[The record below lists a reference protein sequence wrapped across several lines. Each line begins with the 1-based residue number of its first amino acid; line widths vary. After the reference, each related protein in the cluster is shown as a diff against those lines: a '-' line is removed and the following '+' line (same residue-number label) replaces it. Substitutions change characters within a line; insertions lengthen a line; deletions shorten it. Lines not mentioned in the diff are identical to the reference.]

1 MQLNFQYQ
9 FYWLIRS
16 ALCIG
21 LFLMTSMLHA
31 QETSQKGWFT
41 ANFDFGCRDLT
52 VTITHSGVNASDLQ
66 FNFEGDPSD
75 PFSLNFPTTPAG
87 NSGNLSAGQTRTFTY
102 TIPGTYIIRVVDQSS
117 TGSNQDRFDF
127 LDIRVLDKFSP
138 SVAARTC
145 SNNEVV
151 LFFDYAFDPFESFD
165 IDYGDGSPLENFVKD
180 VNANNGFIAHTYETN
195 NVYNI
200 TVTGIFASGGNNAA
214 CNSVTLTVSTL
225 QAIDPPVLNVIT
237 VIDQANISFEYAPI
251 TEGLLYF
258 LEIDKGNGF
267 EAYAEL
273 DPLVNPTAIT
283 VDDPSLNSNI
293 ETYDFRIRAT
303 DRCLSIQEFS
313 SIGSSIATSFGLN
326 DIDTTIDIDYQW
338 LTSPADFTQI
348 DFFVDG
354 SLNTTFN
361 DPASTVPYTLT
372 YTNCTQIAPYFFQT
386 VKNGVVSTSQ
396 TLTPFANASL
406 VLPATEA
413 PTAELLG
420 GSIRITL
427 PGTTFALGEYQILR
441 RDITAN
447 FNQISTTISQ
457 SFIDTTIPPGT
468 TEACYQVRYVDEC
481 GNVSSASSEV
491 CVIIE
496 AKLGIPTAF
505 SPNGDNINDFF
516 SVTDG
521 IYNNFQMLIYNQWG
535 TLVFQ
540 TNNPSPGWNGT
551 FEGSEAPSGSYS
563 YRVMFN
569 NADNTSINRSS
580 GTFVLIR

>member
-1 MQLNFQYQ
+1 MAS
-9 FYWLIRS
+9 IP
-16 ALCIG
+16 
-21 LFLMTSMLHA
+21 LHA
-31 QETSQKGWFT
+31 QEYSQKRWFT
-41 ANFDFGCRDLT
+41 ADFDFGCRDLT
-52 VTITHSGVNASDLQ
+52 ITITHTGAIGSNLQ
-66 FNFEGDPSD
+66 IDFEGDPD
-75 PFSLNFPTTPAG
+75 DLFNLNLGVAPQVFDTG
-87 NSGNLSAGQTRTFTY
+87 ESRTFTY
-102 TIPGTYIIRVVDQSS
+102 STPGTYIIRVVDLSGA
-117 TGSNQDRFDF
+117 GSDSWDF
-127 LDIRVLDKFSP
+127 LTITVLDKFSP

-145 SNNEVV
+145 SNNEVR

-165 IDYGDGSPLENFVKD
+165 IDYGDGSPIENFVKD
-180 VNANNGFIAHTYETN
+180 VNANNGSTPHTYASN
-195 NVYNI
+195 DVYDI
-200 TVTGIFASGGNNAA
+200 TITGIFASGGNNAD

-225 QAIDPPVLNVIT
+225 QAIDPPALNVIT
-237 VIDQANISFEYAPI
+237 VIDQTNISFEYEPI

-267 EAYAEL
+267 EAYTEL

-283 VDDPSLNSNI
+283 MNDLSLDNNI

-303 DRCLSIQEFS
+303 DICASIQEFS
-313 SIGSSIATSFGLN
+313 SIGSSIATSFSLN
-326 DIDTTIDIDYQW
+326 NIDITIDIDYEW

-361 DPASTVPYTLT
+361 DPASTVPYTLN

-386 VKNGVVSTSQ
+386 VKNGIVSTSQ

-427 PGTTFALGEYQILR
+427 PVTTFALGEYQILR

-481 GNVSSASSEV
+481 GNVSSVSSAV

-521 IYNNFQMLIYNQWG
+521 IYNDFQMLIYNQWG

-551 FEGSEAPSGSYS
+551 FEGAEAPSGSYS

-569 NADNTSINRSS
+569 NADNTSINRS

>member
-1 MQLNFQYQ
+1 M
-9 FYWLIRS
+9 
-16 ALCIG
+16 
-21 LFLMTSMLHA
+21 
-31 QETSQKGWFT
+31 E
-41 ANFDFGCRDLT
+41 
-52 VTITHSGVNASDLQ
+52 
-66 FNFEGDPSD
+66 
-75 PFSLNFPTTPAG
+75 
-87 NSGNLSAGQTRTFTY
+87 
-102 TIPGTYIIRVVDQSS
+102 
-117 TGSNQDRFDF
+117 
-127 LDIRVLDKFSP
+127 
-138 SVAARTC
+138 
-145 SNNEVV
+145 
-151 LFFDYAFDPFESFD
+151 
-165 IDYGDGSPLENFVKD
+165 
-180 VNANNGFIAHTYETN
+180 
-195 NVYNI
+195 
-200 TVTGIFASGGNNAA
+200 
-214 CNSVTLTVSTL
+214 
-225 QAIDPPVLNVIT
+225 
-237 VIDQANISFEYAPI
+237 
-251 TEGLLYF
+251 
-258 LEIDKGNGF
+258 
-267 EAYAEL
+267 
-273 DPLVNPTAIT
+273 
-283 VDDPSLNSNI
+283 DPSLDNNV

-303 DRCLSIQEFS
+303 DICLSIQEFS

-338 LTSPADFTQI
+338 LTSPANFTQI

-354 SLNTTFN
+354 GLNTTFN

-406 VLPATEA
+406 ELPATEA

-441 RDITAN
+441 RDITAT

-481 GNVSSASSEV
+481 GNVSSASNAV

-516 SVTDG
+516 SVSDG

-563 YRVMFN
+563 YRVTFQ
-569 NADNTSINRSS
+569 NADNTSVNRS

>member
-21 LFLMTSMLHA
+21 LFLMASIPLHA
-31 QETSQKGWFT
+31 QEISQKGWFT
-41 ANFDFGCRDLT
+41 ADFDFGCRDLT

-75 PFSLNFPTTPAG
+75 PFSRNFPNSPPG
-87 NSGNLSAGQTRTFTY
+87 NSGFFSNGESKSFTY
-102 TIPGTYIIRVVDQSS
+102 TVPGIYIIRVVNN
-117 TGSNQDRFDF
+117 SNIGPPADRFDF
-127 LDIRVLDKFSP
+127 LEIRVLDKFSP

-145 SNNEVV
+145 SNNEVR

-165 IDYGDGSPLENFVKD
+165 IDYGDGSPIENFVKD
-180 VNANNGFIAHTYETN
+180 VNVNNGSTPHTYATN

-200 TVTGIFASGGNNAA
+200 TVTGIFATGGNNAD

-237 VIDQANISFEYAPI
+237 VIDQTNISFEYAPI
-251 TEGLLYF
+251 TEGLFYA

-267 EAYAEL
+267 EAYADL
-273 DPLVNPTAIT
+273 NPLVNPTAII
-283 VDDPSLNSNI
+283 VEDLSLDNNL

-303 DRCLSIQEFS
+303 DICLSTPEFS

-326 DIDTTIDIDYQW
+326 NIDTTIAIDYQW

-348 DFFVDG
+348 DFFVNG

-361 DPASTVPYTLT
+361 DPASTAPYTLT

-386 VKNGVVSTSQ
+386 VKNGIVSTSQ

-413 PTAELLG
+413 PTVELLG

-427 PGTTFALGEYQILR
+427 PRTTFALGEYQILR

-481 GNVSSASSEV
+481 GNVSSVSSTV
-491 CVIIE
+491 CVILE
-496 AKLGIPTAF
+496 AKLGIPSAF
-505 SPNGDNINDFF
+505 TPNGDNINDFF

-521 IYNNFQMLIYNQWG
+521 IYNNFQMLIYNRWG

-569 NADNTSINRSS
+569 NADNTSVNRA